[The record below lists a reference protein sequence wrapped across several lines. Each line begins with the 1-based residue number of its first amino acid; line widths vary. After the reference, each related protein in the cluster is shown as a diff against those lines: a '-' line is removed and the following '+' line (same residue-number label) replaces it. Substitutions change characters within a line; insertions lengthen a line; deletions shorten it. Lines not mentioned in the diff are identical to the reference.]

1 VRIAETSARLL
12 IQDSPRSR
20 WVLGGLFAAAGGLAI
35 AAAFGW
41 VANDQSLLP
50 SARLGLGLVGGLAVA
65 AGAWVSWRAPRF
77 TLVVDRSR
85 RTVTVTHRGQV
96 RHTVEKYPV
105 AAVADVRV
113 TKERE
118 RKGEPI
124 YRVELV
130 LHTGSVVPASRPHL
144 RDRAECM
151 RAAERLWNVLGKP
164 GDGTD

>member
-1 VRIAETSARLL
+1 MTETSARLL

-20 WVLGGLFAAAGGLAI
+20 WVFGGLFAATGGLALV
-35 AAAFGW
+35 AAFDW
-41 VANDQSLLP
+41 VANDWSLLP
-50 SARLGLGLVGGLAVA
+50 AARLGLVLVGGLAVA

-77 TLVVDRSR
+77 ALVVDRSR
-85 RTVTVTHRGQV
+85 RTVTITHRGSI
-96 RHTVEKYPV
+96 RHTIEEYPV

-118 RKGEPI
+118 RKGEPV

-130 LHTGSVVPASRPHL
+130 LHTGSVVPASRPHR

-151 RAAERLWNVLGKP
+151 RAAERLWKVLGAP
-164 GDGTD
+164 GGDGTG

>member
-1 VRIAETSARLL
+1 MRIAETSARLL

-20 WVLGGLFAAAGGLAI
+20 WVLGGLFAAAGGLAVVV
-35 AAAFGW
+35 AFGW
-41 VANDQSLLP
+41 VAEDQSLLP
-50 SARLGLGLVGGLAVA
+50 LARLGLGLVGGLALAV
-65 AGAWVSWRAPRF
+65 GAWVSWRAPRF

-85 RTVTVTHRGQV
+85 RTVTVTHRGPV
-96 RHTVEKYPV
+96 RRTVEQYPV

-118 RKGEPI
+118 RKGEPV

-130 LHTGSVVPASRPHL
+130 LHTGSVVPASRPNL

-151 RAAERLWNVLGKP
+151 RVAQRLWNVLGKP
-164 GDGTD
+164 GDGAD

>member
-1 VRIAETSARLL
+1 MRIAETPARLL

-20 WVLGGLFAAAGGLAI
+20 WVLGGIFAAAGGLAI
-35 AAAFGW
+35 AAAVGW
-41 VANDQSLLP
+41 VANDWSLLP
-50 SARLGLGLVGGLAVA
+50 LARLGLGLVGGLAVA

-77 TLVVDRSR
+77 TLVLDRSR

-96 RHTVEKYPV
+96 RHTVEQYPV

-118 RKGEPI
+118 RKGEPV

-130 LHTGSVVPASRPHL
+130 LRTGSVVPASRPHL

-151 RAAERLWNVLGKP
+151 RAAQRLWNVLGKP

>member
-1 VRIAETSARLL
+1 
-12 IQDSPRSR
+12 
-20 WVLGGLFAAAGGLAI
+20 
-35 AAAFGW
+35 
-41 VANDQSLLP
+41 LP
-50 SARLGLGLVGGLAVA
+50 SARLGLGLLGGLAVA

-85 RTVTVTHRGQV
+85 RTVTVTHRGQL
-96 RHTVEKYPV
+96 RHTVEQYPV

-118 RKGEPI
+118 RKGEPV

-151 RAAERLWNVLGKP
+151 RAAQRLWNVLGKP

>member
-1 VRIAETSARLL
+1 VRIAETPARFI

-20 WVLGGLFAAAGGLAI
+20 WVLGGLLAAAGGLVI
-35 AAAFGW
+35 AVAFGW
-41 VANDQSLLP
+41 VAEDPSLFPL
-50 SARLGLGLVGGLAVA
+50 ARLGFGLVGGLAVA

-96 RHTVEKYPV
+96 RHTVEQYPV

-118 RKGEPI
+118 RNEEPV

-144 RDRAECM
+144 YDRAECM
-151 RAAERLWNVLGKP
+151 RAAQRLWSVLGKP
-164 GDGTD
+164 GDGAD

>member
-1 VRIAETSARLL
+1 VRIAETPARLL

-20 WVLGGLFAAAGGLAI
+20 WALGGLFAAAGGLAI
-35 AAAFGW
+35 AAAVGW
-41 VANDQSLLP
+41 VANDWSLLP
-50 SARLGLGLVGGLAVA
+50 LARLGLGLVGGLAVA

-77 TLVVDRSR
+77 TLVVDRFR
-85 RTVTVTHRGQV
+85 RTVTVTHCGQV
-96 RHTVEKYPV
+96 RHTVEQYPV

-118 RKGEPI
+118 RTGEPV

-144 RDRAECM
+144 HDRAKCM